1 MKQRLLITG
10 YGGFV
15 AGSAIW
21 QAGPKWEVFA
31 FSRSKEPTVRAN
43 FCSWKFDLCDKTNLR
58 ETFAAIKPDAVIHAA
73 ALANI
78 DYCQSHQDEAER
90 VNVATTKELAELCTD
105 HGAKLVFCSTDS
117 VFDGTGQMYSEED
130 EPNAVNFYAETKI
143 RAEQAVRKYAEQYV
157 VARLSLVIG
166 LPVLGAGNS
175 FLAKMISLLDSGQ
188 QVLCPENEIRT
199 PVDVITLGQSLLELA
214 GNDFSGTLH
223 LAGHT
228 RVNRYKMAL
237 LIADRLKLASDLI
250 VATDSN
256 EMAKRARRPNDVSLN
271 NTLAC
276 QVLDTPMKNLM
287 DGLDLIVS
295 SKGQ

>member
-105 HGAKLVFCSTDS
+105 HGAKLVF
-117 VFDGTGQMYSEED
+117 
-130 EPNAVNFYAETKI
+130 
-143 RAEQAVRKYAEQYV
+143 
-157 VARLSLVIG
+157 ARQI
-166 LPVLGAGNS
+166 P
-175 FLAKMISLLDSGQ
+175 FLTAPGR
-188 QVLCPENEIRT
+188 CT
-199 PVDVITLGQSLLELA
+199 
-214 GNDFSGTLH
+214 
-223 LAGHT
+223 
-228 RVNRYKMAL
+228 
-237 LIADRLKLASDLI
+237 
-250 VATDSN
+250 
-256 EMAKRARRPNDVSLN
+256 AKRMNRMR
-271 NTLAC
+271 
-276 QVLDTPMKNLM
+276 
-287 DGLDLIVS
+287 
-295 SKGQ
+295 